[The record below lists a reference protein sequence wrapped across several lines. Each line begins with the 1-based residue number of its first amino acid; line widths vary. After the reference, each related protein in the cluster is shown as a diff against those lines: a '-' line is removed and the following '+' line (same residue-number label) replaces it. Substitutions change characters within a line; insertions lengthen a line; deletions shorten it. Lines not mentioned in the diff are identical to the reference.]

1 MSKHYIRID
10 NNRIITKGFS
20 TDFEKPQEN
29 DICINED
36 GGRHFEL
43 LGQINPSLLNMQG
56 VYLYKYENGEI
67 TKRTEEEIGRDINEI
82 PKEPSQAELV
92 MLALAD
98 LDTQRQQDKL
108 DTQLAIAELTSALMG
123 GE

>member
-1 MSKHYIRID
+1 MSKHYIKID
-10 NNRIITKGFS
+10 NNKRITKGFS
-20 TDFEKPQEN
+20 TDFEEPQEN
-29 DICINED
+29 DICINEN

-67 TKRTEEEIGRDINEI
+67 TKRTEEEIGNDINEI
-82 PKEPSQAELV
+82 PKELSQTDLV

-108 DTQLAIAELTSALMG
+108 DTQLAIAELTSTLMG